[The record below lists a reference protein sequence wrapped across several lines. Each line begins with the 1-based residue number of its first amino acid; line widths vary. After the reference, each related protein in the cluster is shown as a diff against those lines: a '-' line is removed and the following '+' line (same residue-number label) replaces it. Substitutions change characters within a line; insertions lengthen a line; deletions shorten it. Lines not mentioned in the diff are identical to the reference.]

1 MHICSPWGEHEIDYV
16 LFYTIPNKD
25 SLTLKPHP
33 DEVDAI
39 QWVSQERL
47 NTMFADTSLLFS
59 PWFRLIVQKWF
70 LGPTGWWTNWKDCM
84 TTDKYNDY
92 TTIHRF
98 DPPKEHLGGAGKAG
112 PLFAP

>member
-1 MHICSPWGEHEIDYV
+1 MICSPWGEHEIDYV
-16 LFYTIPNKD
+16 LFYTIPSKN

-33 DEVDAI
+33 DEVDTI

-70 LGPTGWWTNWKDCM
+70 LGPSGWWTNWKDCM

-92 TTIHRF
+92 SSIHRF

-112 PLFAP
+112 PLFV